1 MQRQS
6 EPTAE
11 DIADKFN
18 HYFTTIAKDIKA
30 ALPESALPV
39 LPYVEK
45 LMFLYEVS
53 NAEVKLIIDQLDNK
67 SSSGDD
73 NVNNLIVN
81 ASAPVV
87 IPYLTHLINK
97 SLTHGILPSELTK
110 AKILLFHKD
119 GAKTDESNYRP
130 ISLLLI
136 WSKIYER
143 AMYNRVYQYS
153 EKFLLLYPSN
163 SASDQNIVQS
173 MQLLN

>member
-18 HYFTTIAKDIKA
+18 HYFTTIAKDLKA
-30 ALPESALPV
+30 ALPETALPV
-39 LPYVEK
+39 LPSVEK
-45 LMFLYEVS
+45 SMFLYEVS

-73 NVNNLIVN
+73 NVNNLIVK

-97 SLTHGILPSELTK
+97 SSSHGIFPSERTK
-110 AKILLFHKD
+110 AKIL
-119 GAKTDESNYRP
+119 
-130 ISLLLI
+130 
-136 WSKIYER
+136 
-143 AMYNRVYQYS
+143 
-153 EKFLLLYPSN
+153 
-163 SASDQNIVQS
+163 
-173 MQLLN
+173 